1 MPQLSLPTRTV
12 RIVMASQACL
22 TLRAHETLYRKVKE
36 QLGTYYIRKIVFVH
50 AFGKRFAHK
59 SQITNHKSQITS
71 AIFRKTKQSRNP
83 SEYNQH
89 IMTEFT
95 YIHSKLS
102 KDYTPADEDILCARG
117 KAYRKHP
124 GNKKFSAAIRANLQT
139 YSEAPKRV
147 DKSNV
152 VVLIVRSLRENGGR
166 FIKQDKRT
174 KQYYE
179 LTDGQAHRKTGHAIR
194 DLIKCNNG
202 PSSSISRRRTSSR
215 AFGMPL
221 FRAFDMPLFS
231 LDMECSHDEAQDNR
245 KISASHMNNECT
257 FHADLT
263 RSLNSQNVDEVL
275 RTASIFSDALDNK
288 SVLPDSDI
296 SESLFHVF
304 DDEDDMKAADIYLN
318 DKCYG
323 GTPRLVTPGLFASS
337 SFSYDDFERV
347 FEILSED
354 EGI

>member
-1 MPQLSLPTRTV
+1 LRTHKLHTEKYTGTAGIRFLCLHSEKDSL
-12 RIVMASQACL
+12 
-22 TLRAHETLYRKVKE
+22 
-36 QLGTYYIRKIVFVH
+36 
-50 AFGKRFAHK
+50 
-59 SQITNHKSQITS
+59 TNPFSDISKNQT
-71 AIFRKTKQSRNP
+71 KTNP
-83 SEYNQH
+83 SKYNQH

-95 YIHSKLS
+95 YIHNKLS
-102 KDYTPADEDILCARG
+102 KDYTPTDEDILCGRG
-117 KAYRKHP
+117 KACGKHP

-139 YSEAPKRV
+139 YGEAPKRV

-152 VVLIVRSLRENGGR
+152 VVSIIRSLRENGGR
-166 FIKQDKRT
+166 FIKQDKRS

-179 LTDGQAHRKTGHAIR
+179 LTDGQAHGKTGHAIR

-215 AFGMPL
+215 AFDMPL

-245 KISASHMNNECT
+245 KISASRMNNERT
-257 FHADLT
+257 FH
-263 RSLNSQNVDEVL
+263 
-275 RTASIFSDALDNK
+275 
-288 SVLPDSDI
+288 VLPESDI
-296 SESLFHVF
+296 SESLFHIF
-304 DDEDDMKAADIYLN
+304 DDEDDMKAADIHLN

-337 SFSYDDFERV
+337 SFSSDDFERV